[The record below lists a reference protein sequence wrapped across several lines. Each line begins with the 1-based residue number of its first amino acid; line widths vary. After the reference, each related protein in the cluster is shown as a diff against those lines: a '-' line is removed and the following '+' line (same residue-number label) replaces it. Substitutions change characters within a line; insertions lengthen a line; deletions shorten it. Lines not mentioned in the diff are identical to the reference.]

1 MIQEKTFSHFWLYRL
16 LPEKVVGYFELI
28 RFEKPIG
35 FLLLMWPC
43 WISLAILEVTNIKW
57 YLIFFFGSFLM
68 RSVGCIINDYFDR
81 FIDQKVKRTSS
92 RPLAKG
98 KLNIFEAFSL
108 MTLLLIF
115 SLIILIQFSLFA
127 IIVALLSLPLIIIY
141 PLMKR
146 FTYWPQLVLGLTFS
160 WGVLLVFSQF
170 NENISLQAILFYIAC
185 IFWTLGYDTIYAY
198 QDVADDIKLKL
209 KSTAILF
216 EKNGKIFVML
226 FYIMFSIFLLL
237 SINLY
242 YFNEIRSIILI
253 LVLIGLLLYIRKWDI
268 NSESSSNKF
277 FKFNNFIGLGIF
289 TTLVFF

>member
-81 FIDQKVKRTSS
+81 FIDQKVERTSS

-98 KLNIFEAFSL
+98 ELNIFEAFSL
-108 MTLLLIF
+108 MALLLIF
-115 SLIILIQFSLFA
+115 SLIILMQFSLFA

-198 QDVADDIKLKL
+198 QDAADDIKLKL

-242 YFNEIRSIILI
+242 YFNSIRSIILI
-253 LVLIGLLLYIRKWDI
+253 LFLIGLLLYIRKWDI
-268 NSESSSNKF
+268 DSKSSSNKF

-289 TTLVFF
+289 TTLIFF

>member
-1 MIQEKTFSHFWLYRL
+1 
-16 LPEKVVGYFELI
+16 
-28 RFEKPIG
+28 
-35 FLLLMWPC
+35 
-43 WISLAILEVTNIKW
+43 
-57 YLIFFFGSFLM
+57 
-68 RSVGCIINDYFDR
+68 
-81 FIDQKVKRTSS
+81 
-92 RPLAKG
+92 
-98 KLNIFEAFSL
+98 
-108 MTLLLIF
+108 
-115 SLIILIQFSLFA
+115 
-127 IIVALLSLPLIIIY
+127 
-141 PLMKR
+141 MKR

-198 QDVADDIKLKL
+198 QDAADDIKLKL

-242 YFNEIRSIILI
+242 YFNGVRSIILI

-268 NSESSSNKF
+268 DSKSSSNKF